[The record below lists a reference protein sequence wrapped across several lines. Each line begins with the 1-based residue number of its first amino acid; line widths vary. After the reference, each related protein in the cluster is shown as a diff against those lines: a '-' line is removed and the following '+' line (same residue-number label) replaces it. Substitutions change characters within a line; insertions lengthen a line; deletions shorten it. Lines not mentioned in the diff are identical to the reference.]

1 MRSNSSRRRSRKLW
15 IPKRSN
21 LEIEVEDILRSL
33 RYKFEAQYK
42 LFSTRNRL
50 RAVFDFYLTSHN
62 VAVEVNGTFWHSDPR
77 EYPDGPQTKKQRR
90 VARSWNKKVRYATQ
104 RGIRIIVL
112 WEKDLR
118 DAVDM
123 REYIKAELRNQ
134 I

>member
-1 MRSNSSRRRSRKLW
+1 M
-15 IPKRSN
+15 
-21 LEIEVEDILRSL
+21 
-33 RYKFEAQYK
+33 
-42 LFSTRNRL
+42 
-50 RAVFDFYLTSHN
+50 FDFYLTSHN